1 MKFNHILFLLLIVA
15 ALVSSCQSD
24 EDPNYEPN
32 GYEKVSYY
40 KIISF
45 NVRYSS
51 APEIDGDN
59 RWELRRDAAVKMVAE
74 QKPIAMGLQE
84 ACPDQIDFL
93 DLNLTGYKHIGVG
106 RDDGKRAGEMMA
118 IYYDTTRLTLLDSGT
133 FWLSETP
140 EKVSIGWDAACNRTC
155 TWGHFKV
162 NDTGFEFLYFN
173 THLDHLGSQARKN
186 SIKLIVAKMTE
197 LNPDNVPVFL
207 SGDFNSTTD
216 DPIFDP
222 LKASLK
228 DAREVS
234 AISDKIITYNGFGT
248 VTDNPNTRKEWVIDH
263 IFFSGVN
270 PMAFMVLNGNYGV
283 PFISD
288 HYPIS
293 FKFSTQT
300 EEQ

>member
-1 MKFNHILFLLLIVA
+1 MKFNHILFPLLIVA

-24 EDPNYEPN
+24 EDPTYEPN
-32 GYEKVSYY
+32 GYEKISYY

-59 RWELRRDAAVKMVAE
+59 RWELRRDAAVKMVAQ
-74 QKPIAMGLQE
+74 QKPLVMGLQE

-140 EKVSIGWDAACNRTC
+140 EKVSLGWDAACNRTC

-162 NDTGFEFLYFN
+162 KDTDFEFLYFN
-173 THLDHLGSQARKN
+173 THLDHLGSLARKN
-186 SIKLIVAKMTE
+186 SIKLIVDKMTE

-293 FKFSTQT
+293 FRFRAQTQ
-300 EEQ
+300 E

>member
-1 MKFNHILFLLLIVA
+1 MIFNHILSPLLIVA

-59 RWELRRDAAVKMVAE
+59 RWELRRDASLKMVAE
-74 QKPIAMGLQE
+74 QKPLAMGLQE

-140 EKVSIGWDAACNRTC
+140 EKVSLGWDAACNRTC
-155 TWGHFKV
+155 TWGHFKM
-162 NDTGFEFLYFN
+162 NDSDFEFLYFN
-173 THLDHLGSQARKN
+173 THLDHLGSLARKN

-234 AISDKIITYNGFGT
+234 AISHKIITYNGFGT

-270 PMAFMVLNGNYGV
+270 PMAFRVLNGNYGV

-293 FKFSTQT
+293 FTFRAQT
-300 EEQ
+300 EE

>member
-1 MKFNHILFLLLIVA
+1 MKFNHILFPLLIVA

-24 EDPNYEPN
+24 EDPNYEPK

-140 EKVSIGWDAACNRTC
+140 EKVSLGWDAACNRTC

-173 THLDHLGSQARKN
+173 THLDHLGSLARKN
-186 SIKLIVAKMTE
+186 SIKLIVDKMTE

-228 DAREVS
+228 DAHMMS
-234 AISDKIITYNGFGT
+234 AISDKNITYNGFGK
-248 VTDNPNTRKEWVIDH
+248 VTDNPDARKEWVIDH

-293 FKFSTQT
+293 FTFRAQTQ
-300 EEQ
+300 EQ

>member
-1 MKFNHILFLLLIVA
+1 M
-15 ALVSSCQSD
+15 
-24 EDPNYEPN
+24 
-32 GYEKVSYY
+32 
-40 KIISF
+40 
-45 NVRYSS
+45 
-51 APEIDGDN
+51 
-59 RWELRRDAAVKMVAE
+59 
-74 QKPIAMGLQE
+74 
-84 ACPDQIDFL
+84 
-93 DLNLTGYKHIGVG
+93 
-106 RDDGKRAGEMMA
+106 
-118 IYYDTTRLTLLDSGT
+118 
-133 FWLSETP
+133 
-140 EKVSIGWDAACNRTC
+140 
-155 TWGHFKV
+155 

-216 DPIFDP
+216 NTIFEP

-234 AISDKIITYNGFGT
+234 AISDKNITYNGFGK
-248 VTDNPNTRKEWVIDH
+248 VTDNPDTRKEWVIDH

-288 HYPIS
+288 HYPIA
-293 FKFSTQT
+293 FTFRAKT
-300 EEQ
+300 EK

>member
-1 MKFNHILFLLLIVA
+1 MKFNHILSPLLIVA

-32 GYEKVSYY
+32 GYEKISYY

-59 RWELRRDAAVKMVAE
+59 RWELRRDASVKMVAKH
-74 QKPIAMGLQE
+74 KPLVMGLQE
-84 ACPDQIDFL
+84 ACPEQIDFL

-186 SIKLIVAKMTE
+186 SIKLIVDKMTE

-228 DAREVS
+228 DARMMS
-234 AISDKIITYNGFGT
+234 AISDKNITYNGFGK
-248 VTDNPNTRKEWVIDH
+248 VTDNPDARKEWVIDH

>member
-24 EDPNYEPN
+24 EDPKYEPN
-32 GYEKVSYY
+32 GYEKISYY

-59 RWELRRDAAVKMVAE
+59 RWELRRDASVKMVAKH
-74 QKPIAMGLQE
+74 KPLVMGLQE

-173 THLDHLGSQARKN
+173 THLDHLGSLARKN

-234 AISDKIITYNGFGT
+234 AISHKIITYNGFGT

-270 PMAFMVLNGNYGV
+270 PMAFRVLNGNYGV

>member
-1 MKFNHILFLLLIVA
+1 MKFNHILFPLLIVA

-24 EDPNYEPN
+24 EAPNYEPN
-32 GYEKVSYY
+32 GYEKISYY

-118 IYYDTTRLTLLDSGT
+118 IYYDTNRLTLLDSGT

-140 EKVSIGWDAACNRTC
+140 EKVSLGWDAACNRTC
-155 TWGHFKV
+155 TWGHFKMK
-162 NDTGFEFLYFN
+162 DTDFEFLYFN
-173 THLDHLGSQARKN
+173 THLDHLGSLARKN

>member
-1 MKFNHILFLLLIVA
+1 MRFNNILFPLLIVA
-15 ALVSSCQSD
+15 ALVSCSQSD
-24 EDPNYEPN
+24 AAPNYEPN
-32 GYEKVSYY
+32 GYEKISYY

-59 RWELRRDAAVKMVAE
+59 RWELRCDASVKMVAE
-74 QKPIAMGLQE
+74 QKPLAIGLQE

-93 DLNLTGYKHIGVG
+93 DLNLTGYEHIGVG

-162 NDTGFEFLYFN
+162 NETGFEFLYFN
-173 THLDHLGSQARKN
+173 THLDHVGSQARRN
-186 SIKLIVAKMTE
+186 SVKLIVAKMAE
-197 LNPDNVPVFL
+197 LNPNNVPVFL

-216 DPIFDP
+216 DTIFEP

-228 DAREVS
+228 DARVVS
-234 AISDKIITYNGFGT
+234 AISDKNITYNGFGK
-248 VTDNPNTRKEWVIDH
+248 VTDSPNTRKEWVIDH

-270 PMAFMVLNGNYGV
+270 PMAFRVLNGNYGV

-288 HYPIS
+288 HYPIL
-293 FKFSTQT
+293 FTFRAQT
-300 EEQ
+300 GE

>member
-1 MKFNHILFLLLIVA
+1 MKFNHILLPLLIVA

-32 GYEKVSYY
+32 GYEKISYY

-74 QKPIAMGLQE
+74 QKPLAMGLQE

-173 THLDHLGSQARKN
+173 THLDHLGSLARKN

>member
-1 MKFNHILFLLLIVA
+1 MFPAKCL
-15 ALVSSCQSD
+15 
-24 EDPNYEPN
+24 
-32 GYEKVSYY
+32 
-40 KIISF
+40 
-45 NVRYSS
+45 
-51 APEIDGDN
+51 
-59 RWELRRDAAVKMVAE
+59 
-74 QKPIAMGLQE
+74 
-84 ACPDQIDFL
+84 
-93 DLNLTGYKHIGVG
+93 
-106 RDDGKRAGEMMA
+106 A

-173 THLDHLGSQARKN
+173 THLDHLGSLARKN
-186 SIKLIVAKMTE
+186 SINLIVDKMTE
-197 LNPDNVPVFL
+197 LNPDNLPVFL

-270 PMAFMVLNGNYGV
+270 PLAFRVLNCNFGV

>member
-1 MKFNHILFLLLIVA
+1 MKFYNILSPLLIVA
-15 ALVSSCQSD
+15 ALVSSCKSD
-24 EDPNYEPN
+24 EDPNYETN
-32 GYEKVSYY
+32 EVKKITYY
-40 KIISF
+40 KIISY
-45 NVRYSS
+45 NVRFSS
-51 APEIDGDN
+51 VPETDGAN
-59 RWELRRDAAVKMVAE
+59 RWELRRDASIKMVAE
-74 QKPIAMGLQE
+74 QKPLAMGLQE

-93 DLNLTGYKHIGVG
+93 DQNLTGYKHIGVG
-106 RDDGKRAGEMMA
+106 RDDGNRAGEMMA
-118 IYYDTTRLTLLDSGT
+118 IYYDTTRLTLLNSGT
-133 FWLSETP
+133 LWLSDTP
-140 EKVSIGWDAACNRTC
+140 DKVSIGWDAACNRTC

-173 THLDHLGSQARKN
+173 THLDHVGSQARRN
-186 SIKLIVAKMTE
+186 SIKLIVAKMAE
-197 LNPDNVPVFL
+197 LNPNNVPVFL

-216 DPIFDP
+216 DTIFEP

-234 AISDKIITYNGFGT
+234 AISDKNITYNGFGT
-248 VTDNPNTRKEWVIDH
+248 VTDSPNTRKEWVIDH

-270 PMAFMVLNGNYGV
+270 PMAFRVLNCNFGV

>member
-1 MKFNHILFLLLIVA
+1 MKFNHILFPLLIVA

-84 ACPDQIDFL
+84 ACRDQIDFL

-155 TWGHFKV
+155 TWGHFKMK
-162 NDTGFEFLYFN
+162 DTDFEFLYFN
-173 THLDHLGSQARKN
+173 THLDHLGSLARKN
-186 SIKLIVAKMTE
+186 SIKLIVAKMPE
-197 LNPDNVPVFL
+197 LNPDNLPVFL

-293 FKFSTQT
+293 FRFSTQT
-300 EEQ
+300 EE

>member
-1 MKFNHILFLLLIVA
+1 MKFNHILLPLLIVA

-24 EDPNYEPN
+24 EDPKYEPN
-32 GYEKVSYY
+32 GYEKISYY

-59 RWELRRDAAVKMVAE
+59 RWELRRDAAVKMVAQ
-74 QKPIAMGLQE
+74 QKPLAMGLQE

-140 EKVSIGWDAACNRTC
+140 EKVSLGWDAACNRTC
-155 TWGHFKV
+155 TWGHFKMK
-162 NDTGFEFLYFN
+162 DTDFEFLYFN
-173 THLDHLGSQARKN
+173 THLDHLGSLARKN
-186 SIKLIVAKMTE
+186 SIKLIVDKMTE

>member
-1 MKFNHILFLLLIVA
+1 MIFNHILSPLLIVA

-24 EDPNYEPN
+24 EDTNYEPN
-32 GYEKVSYY
+32 GYEIVSYY

-140 EKVSIGWDAACNRTC
+140 EKVSLGWDAACNRTC
-155 TWGHFKV
+155 TWGHFKMK
-162 NDTGFEFLYFN
+162 DTDFEFLYFN
-173 THLDHLGSQARKN
+173 THLDHLGSLARKN

-293 FKFSTQT
+293 FTFRAQTQ
-300 EEQ
+300 E

>member
-1 MKFNHILFLLLIVA
+1 MKFNHILFPLLIVA

-24 EDPNYEPN
+24 EAPNYEPN
-32 GYEKVSYY
+32 GYEKISYY

-140 EKVSIGWDAACNRTC
+140 EKVSIGWDAACKRTC

-173 THLDHLGSQARKN
+173 THLDHLGSLARKN

>member
-1 MKFNHILFLLLIVA
+1 MRFNNILFPLLIVA
-15 ALVSSCQSD
+15 ALVSCSQSD
-24 EDPNYEPN
+24 AAPNYEPN
-32 GYEKVSYY
+32 GYEKISYY

-59 RWELRRDAAVKMVAE
+59 RWELRRDASVKMVAKH
-74 QKPIAMGLQE
+74 KPLVMGLQE

-118 IYYDTTRLTLLDSGT
+118 IYYDTTRLTLLNSGT

-140 EKVSIGWDAACNRTC
+140 EKVSLGWDAACNRTC
-155 TWGHFKV
+155 TWGHFKM
-162 NDTGFEFLYFN
+162 NDSDFEFLYFN
-173 THLDHLGSQARKN
+173 THLDHLGSLARKN

-197 LNPDNVPVFL
+197 LNPDNLPVFL

-234 AISDKIITYNGFGT
+234 AISHKIITYNGFGT

-270 PMAFMVLNGNYGV
+270 PMAFRVLNGNYGV

-293 FKFSTQT
+293 FTFRAQT
-300 EEQ
+300 EE

>member
-1 MKFNHILFLLLIVA
+1 MKCNQILSPLLIVA

-32 GYEKVSYY
+32 GYEKISYY

-59 RWELRRDAAVKMVAE
+59 RWELRRDASVKMVAQ
-74 QKPIAMGLQE
+74 QKPLVMGLQE

-140 EKVSIGWDAACNRTC
+140 EKVSLGWDAACNRTC

-173 THLDHLGSQARKN
+173 THLDHLGSLARKN
-186 SIKLIVAKMTE
+186 SIKLIVDKMTE

-228 DAREVS
+228 DAREMS
-234 AISDKIITYNGFGT
+234 AISDKIIIYNGFGT
-248 VTDNPNTRKEWVIDH
+248 VTANPNTRKEWVIDH

>member
-1 MKFNHILFLLLIVA
+1 MKFNHILFPLLIVA

-59 RWELRRDAAVKMVAE
+59 RWELRRDASVKMVAKH
-74 QKPIAMGLQE
+74 KPLVMGLQE

-140 EKVSIGWDAACNRTC
+140 EKVSLGWDAACNRTC
-155 TWGHFKV
+155 TWGHFKMK
-162 NDTGFEFLYFN
+162 DTDFEFLYFN
-173 THLDHLGSQARKN
+173 THLDHLGSLARKN

-293 FKFSTQT
+293 FRFRAQTQ
-300 EEQ
+300 E

>member
-1 MKFNHILFLLLIVA
+1 MKFNHILLPLLIVA

-32 GYEKVSYY
+32 GYEKISYY

-173 THLDHLGSQARKN
+173 THLDHLGSLARKN
-186 SIKLIVAKMTE
+186 SINLIVDKMTE

-270 PMAFMVLNGNYGV
+270 PMAFMVLNGNFGV

>member
-1 MKFNHILFLLLIVA
+1 MKFNHILLPLLIVA

-32 GYEKVSYY
+32 GYEKISYY

-59 RWELRRDAAVKMVAE
+59 RWELRRDASVKMVAKH
-74 QKPIAMGLQE
+74 KPLVMGLQE
-84 ACPDQIDFL
+84 ACPEQIDFL

-173 THLDHLGSQARKN
+173 THLDHLGSLARKN

-228 DAREVS
+228 DARMMS
-234 AISDKIITYNGFGT
+234 AISDKNITYNGFGK
-248 VTDNPNTRKEWVIDH
+248 VTDNPDARKEWVIDH

>member
-1 MKFNHILFLLLIVA
+1 M
-15 ALVSSCQSD
+15 
-24 EDPNYEPN
+24 
-32 GYEKVSYY
+32 
-40 KIISF
+40 
-45 NVRYSS
+45 
-51 APEIDGDN
+51 
-59 RWELRRDAAVKMVAE
+59 
-74 QKPIAMGLQE
+74 
-84 ACPDQIDFL
+84 
-93 DLNLTGYKHIGVG
+93 
-106 RDDGKRAGEMMA
+106 
-118 IYYDTTRLTLLDSGT
+118 
-133 FWLSETP
+133 
-140 EKVSIGWDAACNRTC
+140 
-155 TWGHFKV
+155 

-216 DPIFDP
+216 DTIFEP

-234 AISDKIITYNGFGT
+234 AISDKNITYNGFGK
-248 VTDNPNTRKEWVIDH
+248 VTDNPDTRKEWVIDH

-293 FKFSTQT
+293 FRFRAQTQ
-300 EEQ
+300 E

>member
-1 MKFNHILFLLLIVA
+1 MKFYNILSPLLIVA
-15 ALVSSCQSD
+15 ALVSSCKSD
-24 EDPNYEPN
+24 EDPKYETN
-32 GYEKVSYY
+32 EVKKITYY
-40 KIISF
+40 KIISY
-45 NVRYSS
+45 NVRFSS
-51 APEIDGDN
+51 VPETDGAN
-59 RWELRRDAAVKMVAE
+59 RWELRRDASIKMVAE
-74 QKPIAMGLQE
+74 QKPLAMGLQE

-93 DLNLTGYKHIGVG
+93 DQNLTGYKHIGVG
-106 RDDGKRAGEMMA
+106 RDDGNRAGEMMA
-118 IYYDTTRLTLLDSGT
+118 IYYDTTRLTLLNSGT
-133 FWLSETP
+133 FWLSDTP
-140 EKVSIGWDAACNRTC
+140 DKVSIGWDAACNRTC

-173 THLDHLGSQARKN
+173 THLDHAGSQARRN
-186 SIKLIVAKMTE
+186 SIKLIVAKMAE
-197 LNPDNVPVFL
+197 LNPNNVPVFL

-216 DPIFDP
+216 DTIFEP

-234 AISDKIITYNGFGT
+234 AISDKNITYNGFGT
-248 VTDNPNTRKEWVIDH
+248 VTDSPNTRKEWVIDH

-293 FKFSTQT
+293 FRFRAQTQ
-300 EEQ
+300 E

>member
-1 MKFNHILFLLLIVA
+1 MKFNHILFPLLIVA

-140 EKVSIGWDAACNRTC
+140 EKVSLGWDAACNRTC
-155 TWGHFKV
+155 TWGHFKMK
-162 NDTGFEFLYFN
+162 DTDFEFLYFN
-173 THLDHLGSQARKN
+173 THLDHLGSLARKN
-186 SIKLIVAKMTE
+186 SIKLIVDKMTE

-228 DAREVS
+228 DAREMS

-293 FKFSTQT
+293 FRFRAQTQ
-300 EEQ
+300 E

>member
-1 MKFNHILFLLLIVA
+1 MKFYNILSPLLIVA

-59 RWELRRDAAVKMVAE
+59 RWELRRDASIKMVAA
-74 QKPIAMGLQE
+74 QKPLAMGLQE

-93 DLNLTGYKHIGVG
+93 DQNLTGYKHIGVG
-106 RDDGKRAGEMMA
+106 RDDGNRAGEMMA
-118 IYYDTTRLTLLDSGT
+118 IYYDTTRLTLLNSGT
-133 FWLSETP
+133 FWLSDTP
-140 EKVSIGWDAACNRTC
+140 DKVSIGWDAACNRTC

-173 THLDHLGSQARKN
+173 THLDHAGSQARRN
-186 SIKLIVAKMTE
+186 SIKLIVAKMAE
-197 LNPDNVPVFL
+197 LNPNNVPVFL
-207 SGDFNSTTD
+207 SGDFNSTAD
-216 DPIFDP
+216 DTIFEP

-234 AISDKIITYNGFGT
+234 AISDKNITYNGFGT
-248 VTDNPNTRKEWVIDH
+248 VTDSPNTRKEWVIDH

-270 PMAFMVLNGNYGV
+270 PMAFRVLNGNYGV

-288 HYPIS
+288 HYPIA
-293 FKFSTQT
+293 FTFRAQT
-300 EEQ
+300 EK

>member
-1 MKFNHILFLLLIVA
+1 MRFNNILFPLLIVA
-15 ALVSSCQSD
+15 ALVSCSQSD
-24 EDPNYEPN
+24 AAPNYEPN
-32 GYEKVSYY
+32 GYEKISYY

-59 RWELRRDAAVKMVAE
+59 RWELRCDASVKMVAE
-74 QKPIAMGLQE
+74 QKPLAIGLQE

-93 DLNLTGYKHIGVG
+93 DLNLTGYEHIGVG

-162 NDTGFEFLYFN
+162 NETGFEFLYFN
-173 THLDHLGSQARKN
+173 THLDHVGSQARRN
-186 SIKLIVAKMTE
+186 SVKLIVAKMAE
-197 LNPDNVPVFL
+197 LNPNNVPVFL

-216 DPIFDP
+216 DTIFEP

-228 DAREVS
+228 DARVVS
-234 AISDKIITYNGFGT
+234 AISDKIITYNGFGK
-248 VTDNPNTRKEWVIDH
+248 VTDSPNTRKEWVIDH

-270 PMAFMVLNGNYGV
+270 PMAFRVLNGNYGV

-288 HYPIS
+288 HYPIL
-293 FKFSTQT
+293 FTFRAQT
-300 EEQ
+300 GE

>member
-1 MKFNHILFLLLIVA
+1 MIFNHILSPLLIVA

-24 EDPNYEPN
+24 EDTNYEPN

-59 RWELRRDAAVKMVAE
+59 RWELRRDASLKMVAE
-74 QKPIAMGLQE
+74 QKPLAMGLQE

-106 RDDGKRAGEMMA
+106 RNDGKRAGEMMA

-140 EKVSIGWDAACNRTC
+140 EKVSLGWDATCNRTC
-155 TWGHFKV
+155 TWGHFKM
-162 NDTGFEFLYFN
+162 NDSDFEFLYFN
-173 THLDHLGSQARKN
+173 THLDHLGSLARKN

-234 AISDKIITYNGFGT
+234 AISHKIITYNGFGT

-270 PMAFMVLNGNYGV
+270 PMAFRVLNGNYGV

-293 FKFSTQT
+293 FTFRAQT
-300 EEQ
+300 EE

>member
-1 MKFNHILFLLLIVA
+1 MKFNHILSPLLIVA

-32 GYEKVSYY
+32 GYEKISYY

-59 RWELRRDAAVKMVAE
+59 RWELRRDASVKMVAKH
-74 QKPIAMGLQE
+74 KPLVMGLQE

-162 NDTGFEFLYFN
+162 KDTDFEFLYFN
-173 THLDHLGSQARKN
+173 THLDHLGSLARKN

-197 LNPDNVPVFL
+197 LNPDNLPVFL

-283 PFISD
+283 PFIPD

>member
-1 MKFNHILFLLLIVA
+1 MKFNHILFPLLIVA

-32 GYEKVSYY
+32 GYEKISYY

-59 RWELRRDAAVKMVAE
+59 RWELRRDASVKMVAKH
-74 QKPIAMGLQE
+74 KPLVMGLQE
-84 ACPDQIDFL
+84 ACPEQIDFL

-234 AISDKIITYNGFGT
+234 AISDKNITYNGFGK
-248 VTDNPNTRKEWVIDH
+248 VTDNPDARKEWVIDH

>member
-1 MKFNHILFLLLIVA
+1 MKFNHNLMPLLIVA

-32 GYEKVSYY
+32 GYEKISYY

-59 RWELRRDAAVKMVAE
+59 RWELRRDASVKMVAKH
-74 QKPIAMGLQE
+74 KPLVMGLQE

-140 EKVSIGWDAACNRTC
+140 EKVSLGWDAACNRTC

-173 THLDHLGSQARKN
+173 THLDHLGSLARKN
-186 SIKLIVAKMTE
+186 SINLIVDKMTE
-197 LNPDNVPVFL
+197 LNPDNLPVFL

-216 DPIFDP
+216 DHIFDP

-234 AISDKIITYNGFGT
+234 AISDKIITYNGFGK
-248 VTDNPNTRKEWVIDH
+248 VTDNPDSRKEWVIDH

>member
-1 MKFNHILFLLLIVA
+1 MRFNNILFPLLIVA
-15 ALVSSCQSD
+15 ALVSCSQSD
-24 EDPNYEPN
+24 AAPNYEPN
-32 GYEKVSYY
+32 GYEKISYY

-59 RWELRRDAAVKMVAE
+59 RWELRCDASVKMVAE
-74 QKPIAMGLQE
+74 QKPLAIGLQE
-84 ACPDQIDFL
+84 ACSDQIDFL
-93 DLNLTGYKHIGVG
+93 DLNLTGYEHIGVG

-162 NDTGFEFLYFN
+162 NETGFEFLYFN
-173 THLDHLGSQARKN
+173 THLDHVGSQARRN
-186 SIKLIVAKMTE
+186 SVKLIVAKMAE
-197 LNPDNVPVFL
+197 LNPNNVPVFL

-234 AISDKIITYNGFGT
+234 AISDKIITYNGFGK
-248 VTDNPNTRKEWVIDH
+248 VTDSPNTRKEWVIDH

-270 PMAFMVLNGNYGV
+270 PMAFRVLNGNYGV

-288 HYPIS
+288 HYPIL
-293 FKFSTQT
+293 FTFRAQT
-300 EEQ
+300 GE